1 MAEERQLEEI
11 LLDYVLYAPVGV
23 VVTVLEELPKLSEK
37 GRSKLSL
44 AHVIG
49 RMAVGQV
56 QRRLG
61 RHPARPAPGAP
72 GRHAQPDDQS
82 AATSARA
89 TSGPAPSPAPPT
101 DPPARATSGP
111 APSPAPPTEPAA
123 RATNQT
129 DQTSQSAP
137 PTPRARRSSPIGAP
151 GPDDVVAR
159 VVAGDRAG
167 RQSRNGRAH
176 EAAGRP
182 HDPAERGHE
191 TAGRPEVA
199 SLAIPGY
206 DTLAAS
212 QVVQRLGSLDPA
224 ELEAVRRYE
233 SGTRGR
239 RTILHRIAQLSAT
252 DGHASS

>member
-82 AATSARA
+82 AATS
-89 TSGPAPSPAPPT
+89 
-101 DPPARATSGP
+101 ARATSGP